1 MKLPRL
7 LGCYRCVV
15 VACPPTDLQASK
27 DVFIQ
32 SVQVAH
38 DHFFMFLDMADQY
51 VVSTIKDG
59 IVYGLEH
66 RVTAATVGATAMV
79 VLLPG
84 VRRSLWR
91 VTFGR
96 FTSPEQMVE
105 TCEGS
110 IKSMVADLQAQ
121 KGEIAKLSE
130 RLQVAREQYASGLAK
145 LRHAASEMRSLES
158 RVQTSETKAKDL
170 LYEIRN
176 IRSKQ
181 ALQLRS
187 DAAVVVESAKRQRN
201 QVGKIVGKLDSHG
214 L

>member
-1 MKLPRL
+1 
-7 LGCYRCVV
+7 
-15 VACPPTDLQASK
+15 
-27 DVFIQ
+27 
-32 SVQVAH
+32 
-38 DHFFMFLDMADQY
+38 MADQY
-51 VVSTIKDG
+51 VVSTMKDG
-59 IVYGLEH
+59 VVYGLEH
-66 RVTAATVGATAMV
+66 RVTVATVGASAMV

-91 VTFGR
+91 ATFGR
-96 FTSPEQMVE
+96 FMSPEQMVK

-110 IKSMVADLQAQ
+110 IKLMVADLQAQ

-130 RLQVAREQYASGLAK
+130 RLQVAREQYASGLTK

-158 RVQTSETKAKDL
+158 RVQASENKAKDL

-176 IRSKQ
+176 IRSNQ

-187 DAAVVVESAKRQRN
+187 DAAVVVESAKRQRH
-201 QVGKIVGKLDSHG
+201 QVEKIVGKLDSHG